1 MQHVIVWDRKQQLR
15 AYHRGEF
22 YGIPLI
28 FSISDIGQVPELHYE
43 SISFLNSLMNSVQM
57 LLNLHKYL

>member
-28 FSISDIGQVPELHYE
+28 FSISDIGKVPELH
-43 SISFLNSLMNSVQM
+43 
-57 LLNLHKYL
+57 